1 MSLESAF
8 RVLIVDDH
16 PIVRQGLRRLIDQ
29 EEDLS
34 VCGEA
39 EDVKEARDAIQ
50 ALSPDAVILDISLK
64 NSDGVDL
71 LKELRIRRLKTPVLV
86 LSMHDESIYAER
98 LLSAG
103 ANGYIMKQE
112 ASDRFLAALREVLSG
127 GIYVSD
133 AVRSKIAN
141 AAATED
147 VVDDPIARLSNREL
161 QVFNLIGQGLSTRE
175 IADKLNLS
183 VKTIESH
190 RLTIKEKLNIDSAT
204 QLVRY
209 AVRWTE
215 GETSP

>member
-98 LLSAG
+98 LL
-103 ANGYIMKQE
+103 
-112 ASDRFLAALREVLSG
+112 
-127 GIYVSD
+127 
-133 AVRSKIAN
+133 
-141 AAATED
+141 
-147 VVDDPIARLSNREL
+147 
-161 QVFNLIGQGLSTRE
+161 
-175 IADKLNLS
+175 
-183 VKTIESH
+183 
-190 RLTIKEKLNIDSAT
+190 
-204 QLVRY
+204 
-209 AVRWTE
+209 
-215 GETSP
+215 

>member
-1 MSLESAF
+1 MSIESAY
-8 RVLIVDDH
+8 RILIVDDH
-16 PIVRQGLRRLIDQ
+16 PIVRQGLKRLIDQ

-39 EDVKEARDAIQ
+39 EDVKEARNAIE
-50 ALSPDAVILDISLK
+50 AMSPDAVILDISLK

-71 LKELRIRRLKTPVLV
+71 IKELRLRRIKTPVLV

-112 ASDRFLAALREVLSG
+112 ASDQFLAALRGVLSG
-127 GIYVSD
+127 DIWVSNAVREKMAKSAAAED
-133 AVRSKIAN
+133 AVA
-141 AAATED
+141 
-147 VVDDPIARLSNREL
+147 DPISRLSNREL

-175 IADKLNLS
+175 IAGKLNLS

-190 RLTIKEKLNIDSAT
+190 RLTIKDKLNIDSAT

-215 GETSP
+215 GQTGP

>member
-1 MSLESAF
+1 MSLESVF

-141 AAATED
+141 SAATED

>member
-141 AAATED
+141 SAATED
-147 VVDDPIARLSNREL
+147 VVDDPITRLSNREL

>member
-39 EDVKEARDAIQ
+39 EDVKEARDAIE